1 MPSIEAPKPTRVPS
15 DAVALTVLQV
25 ARAAPS
31 ASPPAVPASVRL
43 SQLPRRSSA
52 VQSPYPGPDGLTEA
66 TQQPGRRSIPE
77 VAENGKNENGKKV
90 EREVE
95 RLTQPD
101 WLKDVESGEGDRRAS
116 VLSEISNAMVGLMKS
131 FYGKGPTKAKTFLND
146 NYVFC
151 VMEGGLTRN
160 EETLIERGHEDLVRT
175 YRLCF
180 QDAMTEPMV
189 EAVQRI
195 TDRSVIGYHSQIV
208 FHPEHVFEI
217 FVLDRPLGDSG

>member
-1 MPSIEAPKPTRVPS
+1 
-15 DAVALTVLQV
+15 VAK
-25 ARAAPS
+25 
-31 ASPPAVPASVRL
+31 
-43 SQLPRRSSA
+43 
-52 VQSPYPGPDGLTEA
+52 
-66 TQQPGRRSIPE
+66 
-77 VAENGKNENGKKV
+77 NGEKV

-95 RLTQPD
+95 RLTEQD
-101 WLKDVESGEGDRRAS
+101 WLRDVESAGGDRHHSVRA
-116 VLSEISNAMVGLMKS
+116 EISNAMVGLKKD

-189 EAVQRI
+189 EAIQRI
-195 TDRSVIGYHSQIV
+195 TRRSVIGYHSQIV
-208 FHPEHVFEI
+208 FHPERAFEI
-217 FVLDRPLGDSG
+217 FVLDRPIGDSG